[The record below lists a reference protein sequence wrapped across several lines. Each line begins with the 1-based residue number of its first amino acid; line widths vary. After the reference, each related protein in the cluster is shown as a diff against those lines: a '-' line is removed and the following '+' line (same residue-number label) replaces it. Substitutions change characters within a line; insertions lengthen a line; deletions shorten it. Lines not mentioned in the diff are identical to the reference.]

1 VDIPVEE
8 GSKET
13 VQMKVW
19 ARRVWTL
26 ELSLVSFEAEY
37 DIARNRLL
45 RVSAPFSSNWT
56 MLFVHKS
63 WVVLPVPRLTRDRIN
78 SRIRGHIPFDS
89 FSPRQFRLL
98 SICEAS
104 SLSPIHV
111 LVINHRPTILTTG
124 SRATLVGHHTFSNIS
139 MFSSGFILRL
149 AFAISSS
156 IARTRI

>member
-78 SRIRGHIPFDS
+78 SHIPFDS